1 MFEQSYGDGYFIS
14 RIVGLARLKRLFQ
27 QTMEWCGNWF
37 YSRDREAIL
46 AILPVTLAM
55 LLFGGIAA
63 WGLDRGD
70 MQSLR
75 QRYSVSLGAAV
86 SSGDRI
92 EQEVCLRQLRSL
104 APQESGFALQL
115 AELLLLEGRQSEA
128 WEMLSRMAPLEGE
141 GSAAVRLWI
150 VKKSTGAEAAFKL
163 SHAEIVRHLQR
174 AIGETSSNQEAAL
187 LLAERYCGEQE
198 WQLAE
203 RCLMSAA
210 ATNPELNLQLLR
222 LQHRLGRSQEVLSAT
237 AEAAVKM
244 LEEKFRRSSGV
255 GPLIELSDA
264 LRMSGKAEEA
274 RRLLE
279 SHLAKS
285 PDVQASAAL
294 AIVLQDIA
302 KQLLEVSPS
311 NRDRACGLVI
321 EAINRNPGSVGA
333 LSLLM
338 RLRELGAYVKP
349 DFLKPA
355 VSYWRDRQLAEL
367 EAWEPRVRL
376 AQAYLLSGNAESGV
390 ELLESGID
398 EHGDE
403 RVLLSELLIMANRAG
418 DASRL
423 LEGLVSDCRRL
434 LAEDSGALPIRIR
447 LSEALLLLERPRE
460 ASELFRGIDE
470 GLLRGSAAGLAARG
484 KAYVAEFDRLT
495 GVNVPLANLE
505 YTGDPR
511 ISEDAQVGELTG
523 MLVDAT
529 ESDTS
534 AILAID
540 RLSRLVIAG
549 GRGSLEAERVL
560 TELRVDGRYSQ
571 QILSSLAAKALAARQ
586 YDRAVVW
593 LEVAS
598 ALSRGRNPIILN
610 NLAVAMVRSNPPQ
623 TEQALEH
630 VEQSLS
636 ILPDNPDILSTRA
649 EVFIARNNLRA
660 AIADLER
667 SVQARPDRPSTHRLL
682 AIAYDGTGK
691 GELARHHFEEATRL
705 ERAMKLARFR

>member
-1 MFEQSYGDGYFIS
+1 MFEQSYGDGFFIS

-27 QTMEWCGNWF
+27 QTLEWCGSWF

-46 AILPVTLAM
+46 SILPVMLAM

-75 QRYSVSLGAAV
+75 QRYVSALGEAV
-86 SSGDRI
+86 SSGDHVV
-92 EQEVCLRQLRSL
+92 QEVCLRQLRSL

-115 AELLLLEGRQSEA
+115 AELLLSEGRKSEA
-128 WEMLSRMAPLEGE
+128 WEMLSGMAPLEGD
-141 GSAAVRLWI
+141 GSAAVRLWL
-150 VKKSTGAEAAFKL
+150 VKKSTGENAAFKL

-174 AIGETSSNQEAAL
+174 AILETSRNQEAAL
-187 LLAERYCGEQE
+187 LLAERYCGERE

-203 RCLMSAA
+203 RCLTSAA
-210 ATNPELNLQLLR
+210 ATNPELTLQLLR
-222 LQHRLGRSQEVLSAT
+222 LQHRLGRSPEVLSKT
-237 AEAAVKM
+237 ADGAVRM
-244 LEEKFRRSSGV
+244 LEEKFQRTSGV

-285 PDVQASAAL
+285 PDDQISAAL

-302 KQLLEVSPS
+302 KQLLDVTPS

-333 LSLLM
+333 LTLLM

-355 VSYWRDRQLAEL
+355 IGFWRDRHLAEAG
-367 EAWEPRVRL
+367 AWEPRVRL
-376 AQAYLLSGNAESGV
+376 AQAYLLAGSAASGV

-398 EHGDE
+398 GHDAE
-403 RVLLSELLIMANRAG
+403 RLLLSELLIMANRDG

-423 LEGLVSDCRRL
+423 LEGLVSDCRQSLNRDP
-434 LAEDSGALPIRIR
+434 AALPIRVR
-447 LSEALLLLERPRE
+447 LSEALRLLERPRE
-460 ASELFRGIDE
+460 ASELFHGIDDE
-470 GLLRGSAAGLAARG
+470 VLRGSAAALTARG
-484 KAYVAEFDRLT
+484 MAYVAEFDRLT
-495 GVNVPLANLE
+495 GVNAPLSNLE
-505 YTGDPR
+505 FPGEPR
-511 ISEDAQVGELTG
+511 IASDAEVGALIE

-529 ESDTS
+529 ASSTS
-534 AILAID
+534 AILGID

-549 GRGSLEAERVL
+549 GRGAMEAERVL
-560 TELRVDGRYSQ
+560 TDLRVQGQYSQ
-571 QILSSLAAKALAARQ
+571 QILSTLAAKALAARQ

-598 ALSRGRNPIILN
+598 ALARGKNPLILN
-610 NLAVAMVRSNPPQ
+610 NLAIAMVRSNPPQ

-667 SVQARPDRPSTHRLL
+667 SVQARPDRPTTHRLL

-691 GELARHHFEEATRL
+691 GDLARHHFEEATRL
-705 ERAMKLARFR
+705 ERATKLARYR